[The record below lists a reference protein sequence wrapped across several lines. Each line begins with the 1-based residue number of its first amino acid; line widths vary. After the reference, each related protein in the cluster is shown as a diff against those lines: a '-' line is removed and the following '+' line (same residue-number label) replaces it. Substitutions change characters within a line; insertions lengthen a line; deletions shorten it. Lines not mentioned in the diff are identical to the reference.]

1 MRHFTWAIFF
11 FAILA
16 SSDQAFAQTLNEQL
30 SAEDPAKLAQQAR
43 EDGNIVRGAIL
54 FHQGNINCAKCH
66 NSAEEDRIGP
76 DLSRMEKDV
85 TDEHLIESILNP
97 SKVIKEGFESFVI
110 ETEDGRTVNGIKV
123 SEEDNKIVIR
133 DREDVN
139 KLITIDRENIEQMRV
154 GKNSSMPNDL
164 ANELK
169 NRQQFLDLLRYVI
182 DVKERGPKA
191 NANVTR
197 NAVRRKL
204 TTELGGL
211 VLIQKLNCVS
221 CHESESLASPVA
233 AKQAP
238 RLAWSAQTLNPEYI
252 ESFIANPHTVKPG
265 TTMPELFGQLN
276 DAAKAKNAKAIA
288 HYLLS
293 KSENK
298 FQPQPIDG
306 EAKHRGFP
314 LFHSVGCVACH
325 SPRNEQA
332 EEQWID
338 DSTPLGDLSKKY
350 NIAGLTKFLKD
361 PQAVRPSGHMP
372 NMRLAHREAVEIS
385 NYLLQSAPQKPVQ
398 WELDQEL
405 ARIGQTLFK
414 QQNCASCHSQFAGD
428 APAVAAEAKP
438 AKLEDLNPEKGCLSE
453 AAGPWP
459 NFHLSAN
466 DRAAIQAALKKPAT
480 KLNDKQK
487 IEFTLTAFNCIA
499 CHGRNDFGGIAQERN
514 PHFKTLDLNL
524 GDQGRIPPSLTGVGA
539 KIKPKWMRDV
549 MVNGRSIRPY
559 MKTRMPQFGEENIKH
574 LFELFE
580 SNDELDAKTEFAKF
594 EDQKETRKQGH
605 VLAGNKGLNCVACH
619 TYQFKTSDTMP
630 AVDLTEMTD
639 RLKKDWFYQ
648 YMLAPQTFSPN
659 TVMPSFWPGGKAI
672 RSDLAGT
679 PEEQIEALWQYLI
692 DGRQARAPAGV
703 VREPLEIVVDKEA
716 RMLRRS
722 YNGIGKRGI
731 GVGYPGGVNIAFD
744 AEQMRVGSLWKG
756 KFVEAGGVWR
766 GQGHGKVRELNKPVK
781 FESGPELDDG
791 NDPWVVDN
799 NRPPKH
805 QFKGYSL
812 DKQQRPTFE
821 YQFDT
826 VSVQDF
832 FTEFK
837 GDGDG
842 DKTNLRRTVTMTS
855 VDGQGELA
863 YRVATAEKI
872 TKAGDVFVI
881 TPNLSIRITSDH
893 EAKIVDKNNT
903 MRLMVPLALEPNKQQ
918 QLKIEYLW
926 K

>member
-110 ETEDGRTVNGIKV
+110 LTEDGRTVNGIKV
-123 SEEDNKIVIR
+123 REEDDKIVIR
-133 DREDVN
+133 DREDVD
-139 KLITIDRENIEQMRV
+139 KLITIAREDIDQMRV

-191 NANVTR
+191 NANVSKNT
-197 NAVRRKL
+197 VRRKL

-221 CHESESLASPVA
+221 CHESKSLASPVA
-233 AKQAP
+233 TKQAP
-238 RLAWSAQTLNPEYI
+238 RLAWSARNLNPEYI
-252 ESFIANPHTVKPG
+252 ESFIANPHAVKPG
-265 TTMPELFGQLN
+265 TTMPELFGQM
-276 DAAKAKNAKAIA
+276 DDVEKANNAKAIT

-293 KSENK
+293 KSENEY
-298 FQPQPIDG
+298 QRQPIDG

-332 EEQWID
+332 EEQWVD
-338 DSTPLGDLSKKY
+338 GSSPLGDLSKKY

-361 PQAVRPSGHMP
+361 PHAVRPSGHMP

-385 NYLLQSAPQKPVQ
+385 NYLLQSAPQKPLQ
-398 WELDQEL
+398 WELDEDL
-405 ARIGQTLFK
+405 ARTGQTLFK
-414 QQNCASCHSQFAGD
+414 QQNCASCHAQFAGD
-428 APAVAAEAKP
+428 AAGVKP
-438 AKLEDLNPEKGCLSE
+438 PKLDELDAEKGCLSE
-453 AAGPWP
+453 ATGDWP
-459 NFHLSAN
+459 NFHLSAD
-466 DRAAIQAALKKPAT
+466 DRVAIQAALKKPANE
-480 KLNDKQK
+480 LNDKQK
-487 IEFTLTAFNCIA
+487 IEVTLTAFNCIA
-499 CHGRNDFGGIAQERN
+499 CHGREDFGGISQERN

-559 MKTRMPQFGEENIKH
+559 MNTRMPQFGEENIEH

-580 SNDELDAKTEFAKF
+580 STDALEAKTKFAEFD
-594 EDQKETRKQGH
+594 DQKEMRQQGH

-630 AVDLTEMTD
+630 AVDLTEMTE

-672 RSDLAGT
+672 RSDLPGDA
-679 PEEQIEALWQYLI
+679 EDQIEALWQYLV

-703 VREPLEIVVDKEA
+703 VREPLEIIVDNEA

-722 YNGIGKRGI
+722 YDGIGKRGI

-744 AEQMRVGSLWKG
+744 AEQMRIGSLWKG

-766 GQGHGKVRELNKPVK
+766 GQGHGKVRELDRPVK
-781 FESGPELDDG
+781 FAKGPELDDG
-791 NDPWVVDN
+791 NEPWVVDN
-799 NRPPKH
+799 DRPPKH

-812 DKQQRPTFE
+812 DKQQRPTFR

-837 GDGDG
+837 DG
-842 DKTNLRRTVTMTS
+842 DKTNLRRTVSMNS
-855 VDGQGELA
+855 VDGQGELM

-872 TKAGDVFVI
+872 ARSGDAFVI
-881 TPNLSIRITSDH
+881 TPKLSIRIASDH
-893 EAKIVDKNNT
+893 EAKIVEADNG
-903 MRLMVPLALEPNKQQ
+903 MRLMIPLALEPNRQQ